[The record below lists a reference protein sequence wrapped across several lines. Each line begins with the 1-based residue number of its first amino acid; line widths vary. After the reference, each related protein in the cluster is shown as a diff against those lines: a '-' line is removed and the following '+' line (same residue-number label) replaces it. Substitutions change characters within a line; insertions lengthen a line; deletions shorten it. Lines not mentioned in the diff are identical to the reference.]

1 MDLLKWRFLKTP
13 AFWLHVD
20 ARKRRFSK
28 YDDVIRHIRLAQR
41 MLLKAC
47 YRIYII
53 LALSCVRA
61 KTIQI
66 RYVWMFIFLK
76 TEKSP
81 FSKIPGYVWTGPK
94 YNMTQR
100 KLCLTCQ
107 RKPFAMLINGLGA
120 FSQENYHVNFAESII
135 FCFPYDT
142 VTRR

>member
-13 AFWLHVD
+13 AFCLHVD

-41 MLLKAC
+41 MLSYLHYFSVFVC
-47 YRIYII
+47 TGENDSNT
-53 LALSCVRA
+53 LSVDA
-61 KTIQI
+61 
-66 RYVWMFIFLK
+66 YFFE

-100 KLCLTCQ
+100 KSCLTCQ
-107 RKPFAMLINGLGA
+107 RKHFAMLINGFRRCL
-120 FSQENYHVNFAESII
+120 QENYHVNFEESNIL
-135 FCFPYDT
+135 FSL
-142 VTRR
+142 